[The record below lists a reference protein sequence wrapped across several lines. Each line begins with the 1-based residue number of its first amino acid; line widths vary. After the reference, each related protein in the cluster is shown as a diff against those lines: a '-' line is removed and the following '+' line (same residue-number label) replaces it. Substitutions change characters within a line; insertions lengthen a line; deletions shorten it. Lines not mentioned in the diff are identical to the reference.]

1 MGVYKLEDI
10 RIRFRFFFV
19 EHIVDAMMK
28 PALVQ
33 FLWIL
38 GIQYMIGSVFS
49 LSVILK
55 PRRLVYSVLS
65 SIISTQQLLA
75 LQ

>member
-1 MGVYKLEDI
+1 
-10 RIRFRFFFV
+10 
-19 EHIVDAMMK
+19 MMK
-28 PALVQ
+28 LAPVG

-55 PRRLVYSVLS
+55 LKRLVYSVFS